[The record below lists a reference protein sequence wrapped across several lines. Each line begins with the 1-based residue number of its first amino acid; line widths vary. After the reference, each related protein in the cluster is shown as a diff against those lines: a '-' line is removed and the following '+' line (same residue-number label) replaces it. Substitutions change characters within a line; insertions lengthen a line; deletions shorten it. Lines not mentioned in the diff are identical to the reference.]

1 MIPDPNLIQLEKEQV
16 EDIEYYHQLLDM
28 TCEKMNV
35 GEEFRMK
42 VMAKE

>member
-1 MIPDPNLIQLEKEQV
+1 MLPDPNVIQLEKEQA
-16 EDIEYYHQLLDM
+16 EEIEYYHQLIDM

-42 VMAKE
+42 VMIKE